1 MSQSPSPTP
10 SPTLDVSVAGPSDRP
25 VLEQLWT
32 MFRHDMSAYSGALPD
47 SRGRFRQE
55 RLDSALT
62 DPAWEAYLLHVGD
75 GPVGFVI
82 VRGLDAP
89 ERVINSLFLVHGAR
103 KAGYGRTAVRT
114 ITHRH
119 PGRWA
124 VAFQDANT
132 AAAHF
137 WPSVAADADPHWTAE
152 HTDVVGRPD
161 LPADSWI
168 RFRVADN
175 AATTAA
181 GGGEPHLRTGSED
194 IPQ

>member
-1 MSQSPSPTP
+1 M
-10 SPTLDVSVAGPSDRP
+10 
-25 VLEQLWT
+25 LEQLWT
-32 MFRHDMSAYSGALPD
+32 MFRHDMSAYSGVLPD
-47 SRGRFRQE
+47 SRGRFRQD

-62 DPAWEAYLLHVGD
+62 DPTWEAYLLRVED

-82 VRGLDAP
+82 VRGLDEP

-103 KAGYGRTAVRT
+103 KAGYGRTAVHF

-137 WPSVAADADPHWTAE
+137 WPAVAADADPAWTTE

-161 LPADSWI
+161 LPPDSWI
-168 RFRVADN
+168 RFRVQEN
-175 AATTAA
+175 ATTEVAMSTERRA
-181 GGGEPHLRTGSED
+181 DCRGA
-194 IPQ
+194 